1 MNTDVA
7 VVELVERIYKNY
19 LQKSW
24 RIKKCAT
31 LTSHALPKR
40 EKKRSLTALLV
51 WQFLFDNLIGRVVLG
66 GAGVIVRVGVRVV
79 VDTIRA
85 DLEVDIE
92 LLLEHIIIEAI
103 GLVNDGLLTRAAV
116 RGTLILLP
124 SLNDVLEPLALFLA
138 EIGRGVF
145 QIIGERGFG

>member
-1 MNTDVA
+1 M
-7 VVELVERIYKNY
+7 
-19 LQKSW
+19 
-24 RIKKCAT
+24 
-31 LTSHALPKR
+31 
-40 EKKRSLTALLV
+40 
-51 WQFLFDNLIGRVVLG
+51 G

-138 EIGRGVF
+138 EIGGGVF